1 MVALAN
7 DPVSSPPDVKGRFFA
22 AILKL
27 KPERHDFGKVT
38 ATLHSAPLIV
48 TATNKSRSASITFT
62 SIVASSPFAIQSN
75 GCTGALDA
83 GKSCEVEVV
92 FDPIGAGEVKNK
104 RGLTFIDSAKKNPQH
119 VELAGD
125 GVVDPT
131 PTPTATPTPSPSP
144 SASLTPSPST
154 TFTATPSP
162 SASCTPFEMPTPY
175 VAGLVLIAGGQG
187 SDGTPLNSAEVF
199 NPATNRFTLTTAP
212 ALGGSNMNDGRYS
225 HAAAATNTT
234 NGGAAIL
241 VTGGVDASGVAKSTE
256 TFSGSSNQ
264 FSLGPDMT
272 DSRQG
277 HTATFLVGVT
287 QVLVAGGQGASGTVL
302 KSAEIVGAASSTMNT
317 ARVNAAASVEKV
329 YNAIV
334 RNSCPGRAVITGG
347 SDGVS
352 ALQTA
357 ELFDPG
363 SNSFTLTDDVSLGGS
378 QMNAARIF
386 HTATLLSNSGNLK
399 VLVAGGEGVA
409 GVAQASAEIF
419 DVASNKFTLTTDLGG
434 TDMNDARAKH
444 TATAIGATTV
454 LIAGGIDSSGNA
466 LATAEVFDLS
476 TNSFTKVGSMHSAR
490 FDHAAA
496 ALSNGKI
503 LITGGEDGSGTT
515 LNTAEIFD
523 PGTNTFTLT
532 TDPSLGGNVMNAAR
546 KLHTATPY

>member
-1 MVALAN
+1 MAALAN
-7 DPVSSPPDVKGRFFA
+7 DPVPPDVKGRFFA

-125 GVVDPT
+125 GVVGPT
-131 PTPTATPTPSPSP
+131 PPPTATPTPSPSP

-154 TFTATPSP
+154 TFAATPSP
-162 SASCTPFEMPTPY
+162 SASCMPFEMPTPY
-175 VAGLVLIAGGQG
+175 VAGLVLIAGGQA

-225 HAAAATNTT
+225 HAAAAINATN
-234 NGGAAIL
+234 GAAIL
-241 VTGGVDASGVAKSTE
+241 VIGGVDASGVAKSTE

-287 QVLVAGGQGASGTVL
+287 QVLVAGGRDASGTVL

-334 RNSCPGRAVITGG
+334 RNSCPGRAVVTGG

-386 HTATLLSNSGNLK
+386 HTATLLSNSGNFK

-454 LIAGGIDSSGNA
+454 FIAGGIDSSGNA

-476 TNSFTKVGSMHSAR
+476 TNSFHQGRLDA
-490 FDHAAA
+490 
-496 ALSNGKI
+496 
-503 LITGGEDGSGTT
+503 
-515 LNTAEIFD
+515 
-523 PGTNTFTLT
+523 
-532 TDPSLGGNVMNAAR
+532 
-546 KLHTATPY
+546 